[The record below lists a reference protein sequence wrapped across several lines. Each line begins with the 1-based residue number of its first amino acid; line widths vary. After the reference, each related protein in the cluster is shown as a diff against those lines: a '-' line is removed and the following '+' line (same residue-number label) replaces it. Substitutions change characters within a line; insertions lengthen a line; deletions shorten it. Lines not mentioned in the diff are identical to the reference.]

1 MLLQIDSI
9 SPEVVIRVLKA
20 LNAFIGAREII
31 HNRMPAPISV
41 VRVSYRLIN
50 KTTVA
55 INTTMP
61 NITVSIN
68 ASPQIYGLFYS
79 G

>member
-1 MLLQIDSI
+1 MGID
-9 SPEVVIRVLKA
+9 VIRINSVLLAA
-20 LNAFIGAREII
+20 LKAFIGASEII

-50 KTTVA
+50 KTIVA
-55 INTTMP
+55 IKTTTP

-68 ASPQIYGLFYS
+68 DSPQIYGLFYS
-79 G
+79 E